1 MAHVH
6 REPYVTLAGLTE
18 DRVLI
23 AWGAFF
29 FEVKGEVMDG
39 RFKLIEDKDLRFS
52 NPPRETLI
60 GESSNSY
67 GPAEVHVWEKGG
79 NPDQP
84 LKVVVAGDTPQKR
97 GVNHAWVENLKPN
110 TTYRYRV
117 LVKDSP
123 WAEEE
128 RRDWVTQNDNQ
139 GLFPAKGVYNNEF
152 TTYPAADGPTPD
164 FTFAVIGDYGK
175 GMKKKNSPQGRIA
188 AALAQAVTTK
198 GVRFV
203 LTTGDHIYG
212 EGVFGGLGGSK
223 DTGDEDSDWFFTHY
237 QPYRYILNRVPF
249 YPTCGNHDTDESD
262 KSDDYG
268 QLLDNFYIR
277 ERFFSGN
284 RDEGD
289 AVKDNGLF
297 YRFRV
302 GRDVEFISVDSA
314 KPRKSGDKA
323 FMLPVNKPALSQFLP
338 PVAGAATVW
347 RIPFFH
353 HPPYVDGPTKKNDK
367 DVEAH
372 LVKPIFEKAGVRL
385 VFNGHEHNFQVSAH
399 NNIHYVLSGA
409 AGELRDGKLKKRK
422 EAHNIAWAA
431 KHHFLLVE
439 YKSGKMRV
447 TPYGELGQ
455 GGQLQPLAGVKKPDG
470 TAFPLPLE
478 ISLA

>member
-6 REPYVTLAGLTE
+6 REPYATLAGLTE

-175 GMKKKNSPQGRIA
+175 
-188 AALAQAVTTK
+188 
-198 GVRFV
+198 
-203 LTTGDHIYG
+203 
-212 EGVFGGLGGSK
+212 
-223 DTGDEDSDWFFTHY
+223 
-237 QPYRYILNRVPF
+237 
-249 YPTCGNHDTDESD
+249 
-262 KSDDYG
+262 
-268 QLLDNFYIR
+268 
-277 ERFFSGN
+277 
-284 RDEGD
+284 
-289 AVKDNGLF
+289 
-297 YRFRV
+297 
-302 GRDVEFISVDSA
+302 
-314 KPRKSGDKA
+314 
-323 FMLPVNKPALSQFLP
+323 
-338 PVAGAATVW
+338 
-347 RIPFFH
+347 
-353 HPPYVDGPTKKNDK
+353 
-367 DVEAH
+367 
-372 LVKPIFEKAGVRL
+372 
-385 VFNGHEHNFQVSAH
+385 
-399 NNIHYVLSGA
+399 
-409 AGELRDGKLKKRK
+409 
-422 EAHNIAWAA
+422 
-431 KHHFLLVE
+431 
-439 YKSGKMRV
+439 
-447 TPYGELGQ
+447 
-455 GGQLQPLAGVKKPDG
+455 
-470 TAFPLPLE
+470 
-478 ISLA
+478 